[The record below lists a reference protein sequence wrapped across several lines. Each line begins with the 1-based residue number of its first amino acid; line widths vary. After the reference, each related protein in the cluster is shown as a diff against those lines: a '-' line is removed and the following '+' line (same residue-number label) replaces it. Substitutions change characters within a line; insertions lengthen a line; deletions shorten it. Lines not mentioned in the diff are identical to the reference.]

1 MYTKYFIKTHGLE
14 EKTIWTVEHFIL
26 YDDEKIEFVFEF
38 MNEFLFQTDDIF
50 NTNQL
55 NMSLSTIIGITN
67 TIKAFFIEYCYITW
81 KFVKAFTFIY
91 SLLQQIVYKDRPSL
105 SVVLGD
111 FNTGLSAFMKEIPK
125 MPTEKYA
132 INLERVIDRV
142 ISMVAR
148 NSWSWSI
155 FYIRLA
161 VIWMA
166 FIEDRKKKT
175 RKWKL

>member
-1 MYTKYFIKTHGLE
+1 M
-14 EKTIWTVEHFIL
+14 
-26 YDDEKIEFVFEF
+26 
-38 MNEFLFQTDDIF
+38 
-50 NTNQL
+50 
-55 NMSLSTIIGITN
+55 
-67 TIKAFFIEYCYITW
+67 
-81 KFVKAFTFIY
+81 KAFTFIY

-148 NSWSWSI
+148 NS
-155 FYIRLA
+155 
-161 VIWMA
+161 
-166 FIEDRKKKT
+166 
-175 RKWKL
+175 